1 MLKSKDSLSEL
12 FEEICSFLDGLNNA
26 IEINKSE
33 TGLSKRVKLLQH
45 RSASIS
51 KSSDGNRIIPLEAI
65 QKSEFEL
72 ERNAELGNTKIIYG
86 HGSDELLRSNGLIAF
101 ALANKIYIQ
110 TNKYKPETEEGRAL
124 LAHELTHVQQYSE
137 KRINNQISKD
147 ELEKEAEENYI
158 NYPEVTFSTNEAE
171 RGVKSWV
178 MAKKNFLF
186 AGSGNRARAS
196 CFILSLIETA
206 KHNGIAPEDYL
217 RCLFEKA
224 PYAETEEDWEK
235 LLPWNIEITPYK
247 IRGEWIQQ

>member
-12 FEEICSFLDGLNNA
+12 LEKVCSFLDGLNNA

-33 TGLSKRVKLLQH
+33 TGLSKRVKLLQY

-51 KSSDGNRIIPLEAI
+51 KSSEGNRIIPLEAI

-147 ELEKEAEENYI
+147 ELEKEAEDSEKAVYRNPDSLEELRIDNRIIRIRKSQKKRLLHEIENEYMRWLEWQE
-158 NYPEVTFSTNEAE
+158 YELSSQDYLKLLV
-171 RGVKSWV
+171 GVK
-178 MAKKNFLF
+178 
-186 AGSGNRARAS
+186 
-196 CFILSLIETA
+196 
-206 KHNGIAPEDYL
+206 
-217 RCLFEKA
+217 EKMDRN
-224 PYAETEEDWEK
+224 EMIW
-235 LLPWNIEITPYK
+235 
-247 IRGEWIQQ
+247 QQP

>member
-12 FEEICSFLDGLNNA
+12 LEKVCSFLDGLNNA

-65 QKSEFEL
+65 QKSEFVL

-147 ELEKEAEENYI
+147 ELEKEAEDSEKAVYRNPDSLEELRIDNRIIRIRKSQKKRLLHEIENEYMRWLEWQE
-158 NYPEVTFSTNEAE
+158 YELSSQDYLKLLV
-171 RGVKSWV
+171 GVK
-178 MAKKNFLF
+178 
-186 AGSGNRARAS
+186 
-196 CFILSLIETA
+196 
-206 KHNGIAPEDYL
+206 
-217 RCLFEKA
+217 EKMDRN
-224 PYAETEEDWEK
+224 EMIW
-235 LLPWNIEITPYK
+235 
-247 IRGEWIQQ
+247 QQP

>member
-12 FEEICSFLDGLNNA
+12 LEKVCSFLDGLNNA

-65 QKSEFEL
+65 QKSEVEL

-147 ELEKEAEENYI
+147 ELEKEAEDSEKAVYRNPDSLEELRIDNRIIRIRKSQKKRLLHEIENEYMRWLEWQE
-158 NYPEVTFSTNEAE
+158 YELSSQDYLKLLV
-171 RGVKSWV
+171 GVK
-178 MAKKNFLF
+178 
-186 AGSGNRARAS
+186 
-196 CFILSLIETA
+196 
-206 KHNGIAPEDYL
+206 
-217 RCLFEKA
+217 EKMDRN
-224 PYAETEEDWEK
+224 EMIW
-235 LLPWNIEITPYK
+235 
-247 IRGEWIQQ
+247 QQP